1 MNFSFVSD
9 ISAFASFL
17 EGVLSFFSP
26 CVLPLLPVYFSFL
39 SGGNAERDEN
49 GEIIYKRSKV
59 VINTLFFVLGISL
72 TFFILSLG
80 VKGVGKV
87 FSSNSQLFSIIGGT
101 IVIIFGIWQL
111 VFYGTKYGA
120 KREKR
125 INLNTNRAKGPL
137 LSFLLGFS
145 FSFSWTPC
153 IGPILSSVIIMA
165 SSSVKGEIY
174 LLLYALG
181 FTLPFILLA
190 FFTSSLLSFF
200 QKYKRVVKYTVRIG
214 ALVMILLGIMM
225 IVTNIPKVSEEE
237 IESEEITIKETQI
250 ESEEVAIEEIEIQIE
265 NTSEENTSKVPDVPS
280 SKEEIEDN
288 TNAKEEND
296 EIFSDAPSSSKDTP
310 ENAEVEETEQNKK
323 VTEFFGT
330 KTVTVNVTKRQD
342 LIDEY
347 MKQAAAE
354 ENSVIENSE
363 SISESSEVEESASEM
378 KDTREIEESK
388 IEITNTTGNSGE
400 STKDTSSVENKEIET
415 ADTVSEENTVYESEE
430 VNNIEE
436 TKETEINN
444 GEKEEPTEIEK
455 TDEEIEEQ
463 CDLDSLDFTFLD
475 QNGKIHR
482 LSSYKEKVIFLNA
495 WATWCGPCRSELPE
509 IDEIYKKY
517 KDSND
522 VVILTVA
529 FPGKSG
535 EGDVSSIKSFMKSN
549 GYSYPVLLDTK
560 GKLLSALGI
569 TAFPTTFLFD
579 KKGNIYGYVP
589 GAMKIERMEEVIEL
603 TLNAQ

>member
-1 MNFSFVSD
+1 MIFSFVSD

-101 IVIIFGIWQL
+101 IVIIFGLWQL

-181 FTLPFILLA
+181 FTIPFILLA

-214 ALVMILLGIMM
+214 AIVMILLGIMM
-225 IVTNIPKVSEEE
+225 IVTNIPKESEEE
-237 IESEEITIKETQI
+237 I

-280 SKEEIEDN
+280 AKEEIEEN
-288 TNAKEEND
+288 TNTQKENN
-296 EIFSDAPSSSKDTP
+296 EIFSDASSSQNDTQI
-310 ENAEVEETEQNKK
+310 NAEVEETEQNKK
-323 VTEFFGT
+323 VPKFIGS

-363 SISESSEVEESASEM
+363 SISESGEVEESASEM

-415 ADTVSEENTVYESEE
+415 ADTVSGENTVYESEE
-430 VNNIEE
+430 VNNTEE

-444 GEKEEPTEIEK
+444 REKEEPTEIEK

>member
-59 VINTLFFVLGISL
+59 LINTLFFVLGISL

-237 IESEEITIKETQI
+237 IESEE
-250 ESEEVAIEEIEIQIE
+250 VAIEEREIEIE

-280 SKEEIEDN
+280 AKEEIEDN

-310 ENAEVEETEQNKK
+310 ENAEVEETETKK
-323 VTEFFGT
+323 KEPKFIGT

-363 SISESSEVEESASEM
+363 SISERSEVEESASEM

-415 ADTVSEENTVYESEE
+415 TDTVSEENTVYESEE
-430 VNNIEE
+430 VNNTEE
-436 TKETEINN
+436 NKETEINN

>member
-1 MNFSFVSD
+1 
-9 ISAFASFL
+9 
-17 EGVLSFFSP
+17 
-26 CVLPLLPVYFSFL
+26 
-39 SGGNAERDEN
+39 
-49 GEIIYKRSKV
+49 
-59 VINTLFFVLGISL
+59 
-72 TFFILSLG
+72 
-80 VKGVGKV
+80 
-87 FSSNSQLFSIIGGT
+87 
-101 IVIIFGIWQL
+101 
-111 VFYGTKYGA
+111 
-120 KREKR
+120 
-125 INLNTNRAKGPL
+125 
-137 LSFLLGFS
+137 
-145 FSFSWTPC
+145 
-153 IGPILSSVIIMA
+153 
-165 SSSVKGEIY
+165 
-174 LLLYALG
+174 
-181 FTLPFILLA
+181 
-190 FFTSSLLSFF
+190 
-200 QKYKRVVKYTVRIG
+200 
-214 ALVMILLGIMM
+214 MILLGIMM

-237 IESEEITIKETQI
+237 I

-280 SKEEIEDN
+280 AKEEIEEN
-288 TNAKEEND
+288 TNTQKENN
-296 EIFSDAPSSSKDTP
+296 EIFSDASSSQNDTQI
-310 ENAEVEETEQNKK
+310 NAEVEETEQNKK
-323 VTEFFGT
+323 VPKFIGT

-430 VNNIEE
+430 VNNTEE

-482 LSSYKEKVIFLNA
+482 LSSYKGKVIFLNA

>member
-181 FTLPFILLA
+181 FTIPFILLA

-214 ALVMILLGIMM
+214 AIVMILLGIMM
-225 IVTNIPKVSEEE
+225 IMTNIPKGSEEE
-237 IESEEITIKETQI
+237 LESEITIEEDTTQI

-265 NTSEENTSKVPDVPS
+265 NT
-280 SKEEIEDN
+280 
-288 TNAKEEND
+288 
-296 EIFSDAPSSSKDTP
+296 
-310 ENAEVEETEQNKK
+310 
-323 VTEFFGT
+323 
-330 KTVTVNVTKRQD
+330 
-342 LIDEY
+342 
-347 MKQAAAE
+347 AE

-415 ADTVSEENTVYESEE
+415 SNTVSEENTVYESEE
-430 VNNIEE
+430 VNNTEE

>member
-1 MNFSFVSD
+1 
-9 ISAFASFL
+9 
-17 EGVLSFFSP
+17 
-26 CVLPLLPVYFSFL
+26 
-39 SGGNAERDEN
+39 
-49 GEIIYKRSKV
+49 
-59 VINTLFFVLGISL
+59 
-72 TFFILSLG
+72 
-80 VKGVGKV
+80 
-87 FSSNSQLFSIIGGT
+87 
-101 IVIIFGIWQL
+101 
-111 VFYGTKYGA
+111 
-120 KREKR
+120 
-125 INLNTNRAKGPL
+125 
-137 LSFLLGFS
+137 
-145 FSFSWTPC
+145 
-153 IGPILSSVIIMA
+153 
-165 SSSVKGEIY
+165 
-174 LLLYALG
+174 
-181 FTLPFILLA
+181 
-190 FFTSSLLSFF
+190 
-200 QKYKRVVKYTVRIG
+200 
-214 ALVMILLGIMM
+214 MILLGIMM

-237 IESEEITIKETQI
+237 IESEEITIEETQI
-250 ESEEVAIEEIEIQIE
+250 ESEEVAIEEREIEIE
-265 NTSEENTSKVPDVPS
+265 NTSKENTSKVPDVPS
-280 SKEEIEDN
+280 VKEEIEDN

-296 EIFSDAPSSSKDTP
+296 EIFSDASSSQNDTQI
-310 ENAEVEETEQNKK
+310 NAEVEETEQNKK
-323 VTEFFGT
+323 VPKFIGT

-378 KDTREIEESK
+378 KDTREIKESK
-388 IEITNTTGNSGE
+388 IEITNTTGYSGE

-430 VNNIEE
+430 VNNTEE

>member
-87 FSSNSQLFSIIGGT
+87 FSSNSQLFSIIGGA

-111 VFYGTKYGA
+111 IFYGTKYGA

-181 FTLPFILLA
+181 FTIPFILLA
-190 FFTSSLLSFF
+190 FFTFSLLSFF

-225 IVTNIPKVSEEE
+225 IMTNIRKESEEE
-237 IESEEITIKETQI
+237 IESEITIEEDTTQI

-265 NTSEENTSKVPDVPS
+265 NT
-280 SKEEIEDN
+280 
-288 TNAKEEND
+288 
-296 EIFSDAPSSSKDTP
+296 
-310 ENAEVEETEQNKK
+310 
-323 VTEFFGT
+323 
-330 KTVTVNVTKRQD
+330 
-342 LIDEY
+342 
-347 MKQAAAE
+347 AE

-363 SISESSEVEESASEM
+363 SISESSEVEESSSEL
-378 KDTREIEESK
+378 KDTREIKESK
-388 IEITNTTGNSGE
+388 IEITNATGYSGD
-400 STKDTSSVENKEIET
+400 SATDNSSVENKETET

-430 VNNIEE
+430 VNDTEE

>member
-1 MNFSFVSD
+1 MNFSFVND

-59 VINTLFFVLGISL
+59 VINTLFFILGISV

-80 VKGVGKV
+80 VKGVGKI
-87 FSSNSQLFSIIGGT
+87 FSTSSDLFSIIGGAL
-101 IVIIFGIWQL
+101 VIIFGLWQL

-125 INLNTNRAKGPL
+125 ININTNRAKGPL

-214 ALVMILLGIMM
+214 AIVMILLGIMM
-225 IVTNIPKVSEEE
+225 IVSNIPKESKDDKEATIQGGEVTIEREEVTTVENQIGSEEE
-237 IESEEITIKETQI
+237 NKIENDTKENTVTVPVAPTMAIKVVQKLEDTEDSIEEKEIEYSESETTPV
-250 ESEEVAIEEIEIQIE
+250 ESNEESVDEDTVNESNDASIIEEIEETEETENGKEKIE
-265 NTSEENTSKVPDVPS
+265 ESKETEEV
-280 SKEEIEDN
+280 KEEIE
-288 TNAKEEND
+288 
-296 EIFSDAPSSSKDTP
+296 
-310 ENAEVEETEQNKK
+310 
-323 VTEFFGT
+323 
-330 KTVTVNVTKRQD
+330 
-342 LIDEY
+342 
-347 MKQAAAE
+347 
-354 ENSVIENSE
+354 
-363 SISESSEVEESASEM
+363 
-378 KDTREIEESK
+378 
-388 IEITNTTGNSGE
+388 
-400 STKDTSSVENKEIET
+400 
-415 ADTVSEENTVYESEE
+415 
-430 VNNIEE
+430 
-436 TKETEINN
+436 
-444 GEKEEPTEIEK
+444 EK
-455 TDEEIEEQ
+455 
-463 CDLDSLDFTFLD
+463 CDLDLLDFTFLD
-475 QNGKIHR
+475 QYGKIHR
-482 LSSYKEKVIFLNA
+482 LSSYKGKVIFLNA
-495 WATWCGPCRSELPE
+495 WATWCGPCRSELPA
-509 IDEIYKKY
+509 IDELYKKY
-517 KDSND
+517 KDSKD

-535 EGDVSSIKSFMKSN
+535 EGDASSIKDFMKSN

-579 KKGNIYGYVP
+579 KKGNLYGYVP
-589 GAMKIERMEEVIEL
+589 GAMKKERMEEIIET
-603 TLNAQ
+603 TLNSQ